1 MPSNYNQSWWKKQA
15 QLTISGIVDTL
26 DEDEEAIT
34 LETSA
39 TNANLSVTSPIS
51 IQLTDINNPLYSLA
65 KQKLGKFNYW
75 RNVHSY
81 IINSFWQN
89 TSIEFTLKE
98 LQLKRLNMWSAVKQ

>member
-1 MPSNYNQSWWKKQA
+1 MPQIIIKAGEKQA

-51 IQLTDINNPLYSLA
+51 IQLTDINNPPTVSFAFSQA
-65 KQKLGKFNYW
+65 KIGK
-75 RNVHSY
+75 
-81 IINSFWQN
+81 I
-89 TSIEFTLKE
+89 
-98 LQLKRLNMWSAVKQ
+98 QLLT